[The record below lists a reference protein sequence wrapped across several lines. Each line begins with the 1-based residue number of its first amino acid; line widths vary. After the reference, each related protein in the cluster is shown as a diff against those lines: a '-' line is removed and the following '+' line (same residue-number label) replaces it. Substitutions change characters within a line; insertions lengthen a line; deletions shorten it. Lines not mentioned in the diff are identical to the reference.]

1 VLFQRDPAL
10 KRPRQWSI
18 ASDPPVNGVYRAASD
33 FRKDG
38 QAVGW

>member
-1 VLFQRDPAL
+1 VTTG
-10 KRPRQWSI
+10 
-18 ASDPPVNGVYRAASD
+18 DPPVNGVYRAASD